1 LTNKGEIDHS
11 TGNIYLNPR
20 CIAPKKNNAMTIP
33 QIIISQI
40 LSLDNLAL
48 SAYGSK
54 NFYSIDESSE
64 YQGGLGFSV
73 NGLHHKGE
81 VKILLKWIDVYEI
94 QFLKRSE
101 IIKQYDDVY
110 CDMLVEI
117 LDYIEFGTKD

>member
-1 LTNKGEIDHS
+1 M
-11 TGNIYLNPR
+11 R
-20 CIAPKKNNAMTIP
+20 QKNNAMTIQ

-40 LSLDNLAL
+40 QSIDNWAL

-54 NFYSIDESSE
+54 NFYSIGESSE

-94 QFLKRSE
+94 QFLNRSE
-101 IIKQYDDVY
+101 IIKQFDDVY
-110 CDMLVEI
+110 CDMLVET
-117 LDYIEFGTKD
+117 LDYIEFGIEG

>member
-1 LTNKGEIDHS
+1 
-11 TGNIYLNPR
+11 
-20 CIAPKKNNAMTIP
+20 MTIP

-40 LSLDNLAL
+40 QSLDNWAL

-54 NFYSIDESSE
+54 NFYSFGESSE

-73 NGLHHKGE
+73 NGLNHKGV

-94 QFLKRSE
+94 QLLNNSE
-101 IIKQYDDVY
+101 IIKQFDDVY

>member
-1 LTNKGEIDHS
+1 
-11 TGNIYLNPR
+11 
-20 CIAPKKNNAMTIP
+20 MTIS

-40 LSLDNLAL
+40 QSLDNWAL

-54 NFYSIDESSE
+54 NFYSISESSE

-73 NGLHHKGE
+73 IGLNHKGE

-94 QFLKRSE
+94 QFLTNSE
-101 IIKQYDDVY
+101 ITKQFDDVY

-117 LDYIEFGTKD
+117 LDYIEFGEKE